1 MGRTAGQ
8 PKRGDRRED
17 LRVPPERLRW
27 FCDPAELPF
36 ETTERLQPH
45 EGAIGQ
51 ERGIAALE
59 FGLEMESPGFN
70 LFVAGP
76 SGTGRTTTARTYA
89 ERQAAKRPVPDD
101 WVCVYNFERP
111 DHSAEL
117 YSLLS
122 SLAVLPLR
130 QGQNERL
137 CPFLD
142 SEEEIL

>member
-36 ETTERLQPH
+36 ETTERLRPQD
-45 EGAIGQ
+45 GAIGQ

-76 SGTGRTTTARTYA
+76 SGTGSDDHRPNLRRASGG
-89 ERQAAKRPVPDD
+89 QAPGPR
-101 WVCVYNFERP
+101 R
-111 DHSAEL
+111 L
-117 YSLLS
+117 G
-122 SLAVLPLR
+122 LR
-130 QGQNERL
+130 LQFRA
-137 CPFLD
+137 P
-142 SEEEIL
+142 